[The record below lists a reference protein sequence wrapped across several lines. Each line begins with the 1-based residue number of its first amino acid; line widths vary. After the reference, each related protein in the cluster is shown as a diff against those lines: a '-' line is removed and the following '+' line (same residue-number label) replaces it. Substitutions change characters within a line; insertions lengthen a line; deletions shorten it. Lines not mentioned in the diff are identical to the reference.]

1 MLHRSFILSFLFFTL
16 LHVSMA
22 GRYIY
27 ELKRHFGNP
36 SCFSNWQTN
45 LYEKYIDWSI
55 LRCLLEKPLPGITGK
70 VRIQLFEDLGTRV
83 AKTRLS
89 SSDSVSGGWSHHS
102 AWSSLAWR
110 VILATVER
118 NTGESNLAQ
127 TIFELFFPVSDSQK
141 NSWSLNSVISG
152 QLSWPSLDWVNCRVA
167 WGHAH
172 SYRSHTAGFK
182 ITKKES
188 KLGCE
193 EVPTDVTKLKSSQKI
208 GNCLDAARSS
218 GLSTDDVFMAG
229 HR

>member
-1 MLHRSFILSFLFFTL
+1 MLHRSFLFFTL
-16 LHVSMA
+16 MHVSMA

-27 ELKRHFGNP
+27 ECKRHVFQIDKQIYMQKILIDQFWGACWKNP
-36 SCFSNWQTN
+36 
-45 LYEKYIDWSI
+45 
-55 LRCLLEKPLPGITGK
+55 CLESLERWEYNYLPT
-70 VRIQLFEDLGTRV
+70 LEELGTRV

-188 KLGCE
+188 EYGCE

>member
-1 MLHRSFILSFLFFTL
+1 MLHRSFLFFTL
-16 LHVSMA
+16 MHVSMA

-27 ELKRHFGNP
+27 ECKRHVFQIDKQIYMQKILIDQFWGACWKNP
-36 SCFSNWQTN
+36 CLESLERWERNFLKN
-45 LYEKYIDWSI
+45 LGQEII
-55 LRCLLEKPLPGITGK
+55 
-70 VRIQLFEDLGTRV
+70 IQ
-83 AKTRLS
+83 
-89 SSDSVSGGWSHHS
+89 SDSVSGGWSHHS

-110 VILATVER
+110 VIHATVEGD
-118 NTGESNLAQ
+118 TGESNWAQ

-141 NSWSLNSVISG
+141 NSWSHHSLISG

-188 KLGCE
+188 EYGCE